1 MNRQNKNFVQAILNL
16 IRKEVYC
23 LILTSIFK
31 EPIEQFLV
39 KTTLEILQ
47 KVKWVARELMC
58 GRMEKPIEENGNKIN
73 YMEKVSF
80 IGLIKLIFR
89 ANMST
94 MNVQDRD

>member
-47 KVKWVARELMC
+47 KVK
-58 GRMEKPIEENGNKIN
+58 
-73 YMEKVSF
+73 
-80 IGLIKLIFR
+80 
-89 ANMST
+89 
-94 MNVQDRD
+94 